1 MRFHEICEDVKPQI
15 AAISGHINE
24 STGNESFDSLEYS
37 LQKLDEIGLPQY
49 KNLFQREGLSR
60 SALPYLEHE
69 LLERIGISR
78 LGYRIKILQLKRTA
92 KSKWFGWLLVDSL
105 LDFWLVLRGW

>member
-1 MRFHEICEDVKPQI
+1 MSEEAQI
-15 AAISGHINE
+15 AIGDINE
-24 STGNESFDSLEYS
+24 STGNEDSLEYS

-78 LGYRIKILQLKRTA
+78 LGDRIKILQLKGTA
-92 KSKWFGWLLVDSL
+92 KSRWFGCLFGWQLVG
-105 LDFWLVLRGW
+105 FLVLRGW